1 MADDSLIVGKMGGYR
16 SSLPHHHLLPRLR
29 TSGVMPLLPAYT
41 ATTLPL
47 TLPTHLSWKEIRRAD
62 LYPVVESS
70 VLMDII
76 TNTRGPSLSERGHD
90 RVANDRAAAV
100 NCPQLSYSLRSCNLS
115 LQ

>member
-1 MADDSLIVGKMGGYR
+1 MADGSLTVGKMGEYR

-29 TSGVMPLLPAYT
+29 TSGATPLLPGYT

-47 TLPTHLSWKEIRRAD
+47 TLHIHLSWKEIRRAD
-62 LYPVVESS
+62 LYPIVESS
-70 VLMDII
+70 VHMDII

-100 NCPQLSYSLRSCNLS
+100 NCPQLSYSLRSYNLS